1 MKKISIIGSTGSIG
15 TQTLESIE
23 KLKNIEVIG
32 LSTNTRVELLSEQIL
47 KFSPKVV
54 SVKSEK
60 EITKLKNI
68 LKEKKYSKEI
78 EIYFGN
84 EGLNKI
90 AEDES
95 EILITAVV
103 GIVGLIPT
111 IKAIRKGKRI
121 GLANKETMVTAGNI
135 ILEEIKKSRSI
146 IIPVDSEHSAIFQC
160 LNGEKRSEVEKIIL
174 TASGGPFRGKSLSEL
189 RNITVTEALNHPNWS
204 MGNKISIDSSTMVN
218 KGLEVIEAK
227 WLFNI
232 ETEKIDVIVHPESI
246 IHSMVEYVDGSII
259 AQLGIPDMRIP
270 IQYAITYPNRLETE
284 VKKLD
289 LTEMGKLHFEKPDLE
304 TFKGLRLSIEA
315 SKIGGTMPTVLNAS
329 NEVLVEA
336 FLNEKIGYLDI
347 VDGIEDAMSSI
358 ETIYN
363 PKLEDILEVDLKVRR
378 IINKK
383 ID

>member
-15 TQTLESIE
+15 TQGLEVIR
-23 KLKNIEVIG
+23 KLKDIEVIG
-32 LSTNTRVELLSEQIL
+32 LSTNTKIQLLSEQIIE
-47 KFSPKVV
+47 FNPKIV

-60 EITKLKNI
+60 EIVELKSI
-68 LKEKKYSKEI
+68 LKEKKYTKDLEI
-78 EIYFGN
+78 SFGA

-95 EILITAVV
+95 KILITAVV

-111 IKAIRKGKRI
+111 IKAIKKGKII
-121 GLANKETMVTAGNI
+121 GLANKETMVTAGDI
-135 ILEEIKKSRSI
+135 ILRETKKSGSI

-160 LNGEKRSEVEKIIL
+160 LNGEKREEVEKILL
-174 TASGGPFRGKSLSEL
+174 TASGGPFRGKKLKDL
-189 RNITVTEALNHPNWS
+189 KNIDVSEALNHPNWS
-204 MGNKISIDSSTMVN
+204 MGSKISIDSSTMIN

-227 WLFNI
+227 WLFDI
-232 ETEKIDVIVHPESI
+232 ETENIDVIVHPESI

-259 AQLGIPDMRIP
+259 AHLGTPDMRIP
-270 IQYAITYPNRLETE
+270 IQYAITYPNRLSTE

-289 LTEMGKLHFEKPDLE
+289 LTEIGKLNFEKPDLE
-304 TFKGLRLSIEA
+304 TFKGLKLSIEA
-315 SKIGGTMPTVLNAS
+315 SKIGGTMPTVLNSS

-336 FLNEKIGYLDI
+336 FLNRKIGYLDI
-347 VDGIEDAMSSI
+347 VNGIEEAMNSI

-363 PKLEDILEVDLKVRR
+363 PKLEDVLEIDLVARNF
-378 IINKK
+378 INRK